1 MWPALKYFQS
11 VPSSFPSPSP
21 FLHKNRV
28 LFLLIFTS
36 CSRLPKVVRYR

>member
-1 MWPALKYFQS
+1 MWPAQSAFRS
-11 VPSSFPSPSP
+11 VPVSFPSPSP